1 MSISEALEPDNNK
14 EDDSP
19 KAETVATV
27 SPTSSNV
34 ESAPAEPVTSPSPS
48 VDPVL
53 DAIMGRIVP
62 VSDIPHRRKV
72 LIYSDPGAGKTIFA
86 ATAPN
91 PLIHDTENG
100 TASINNH
107 PELVNKVKVLP
118 FVSLYQFEQ
127 LIIRMIEGN
136 NPLDEYDTYVID
148 TLSNLHKTGLA
159 DTTVTNAQ
167 AKAGK
172 NEFVAETEDHTE
184 NNERIRRMVSKL
196 NELSATKNIIILCH
210 CKKIERRDKS
220 LVFSP
225 DFSDKLTNAINALV
239 DVVGYMHLKE
249 ENGTI
254 NRYLRLR
261 GDQNYTAKTRF
272 ASHPVEIVN
281 PTWDTLFPPETAK
294 VE

>member
-1 MSISEALEPDNNK
+1 MSISDALETKK
-14 EDDSP
+14 EAT
-19 KAETVATV
+19 AEEIAEHLNQPLVAD
-27 SPTSSNV
+27 
-34 ESAPAEPVTSPSPS
+34 E
-48 VDPVL
+48 VL
-53 DAIMGRIVP
+53 NAIMGRITP
-62 VSDIPHRRKV
+62 ATDIPHRRKV
-72 LIYSDPGAGKTIFA
+72 LIYSDPGAGKTVFSA
-86 ATAPN
+86 SAPS

-100 TASINNH
+100 AASIKNH
-107 PELVNKVKVLP
+107 PELASKTAILP
-118 FVSLYQFEQ
+118 FTSLYQFEQ
-127 LIIRMIEGN
+127 LILRMIEGN
-136 NPLDEYDTYVID
+136 NPLDQYDTYVID

-159 DTTVTNAQ
+159 DTTISNA
-167 AKAGK
+167 ASKAGK
-172 NEFVAETEDHTE
+172 NQFVAETEDHTE

-210 CKKIERRDKS
+210 CKKIERKDKS
-220 LVFSP
+220 IIFSP

-239 DVVGYMHLKE
+239 DVVGYMYEKE

-272 ASHPVEIVN
+272 AHHPIEMLN